1 MGYQRI
7 LDLKG
12 VQTFGGK
19 SQEIRDYVKLKY
31 KGMHHKKYDGCCTK
45 QWIKIPKATWTS
57 PILRNR
63 STCWTSSNKAFF
75 MKHDVKVEVPNKTPK
90 ILIPYDGV
98 LKSSGKPKG
107 DHATYF

>member
-12 VQTFGGK
+12 VQTFEGGK

-45 QWIKIPKATWTS
+45 Q
-57 PILRNR
+57 
-63 STCWTSSNKAFF
+63 
-75 MKHDVKVEVPNKTPK
+75 
-90 ILIPYDGV
+90 
-98 LKSSGKPKG
+98 
-107 DHATYF
+107 